1 MILAASFLDEL
12 RKVFQ
17 DRGFL
22 SYEGSANG
30 KLSKDALTFHEGIR
44 QILGLKTE
52 DSVYMY
58 WEWRQLK
65 SSFDAMW
72 TEFDRA
78 ASQIDGRTTSAIAV
92 CSRPDTSLA
101 NLLQL
106 LDLVDPANLS
116 TFPQA
121 VRRPTKSESQVRFV
135 GKRLGAILMT
145 LAIAADLTDSGYGDL
160 LSSMSEAGDDEIDLL
175 DFLDR
180 LIARERTDKASIKA
194 PTQIVISRALGR
206 AFEKTNIDRAKDEI
220 PELNFLEFLR
230 ETESTANWAGLSD
243 KDVLRRLLAISPEV
257 AATSQSAV
265 EKFLSD

>member
-1 MILAASFLDEL
+1 MISAGSFLDQL
-12 RKVFQ
+12 RKLFQ
-17 DRGFL
+17 ERGFL
-22 SYEGSANG
+22 PYENSA
-30 KLSKDALTFHEGIR
+30 KDKSSKDALTLHEGVR
-44 QILGLKTE
+44 QVLGLRTE

-72 TEFDRA
+72 TEFDKA
-78 ASQIDGRTTSAIAV
+78 ASKIDGRTTSVIAI
-92 CSRPDTSLA
+92 CSRPELSLA
-101 NLLQL
+101 DLLQV
-106 LDLVDPANLS
+106 LDLVDQGNLLV
-116 TFPQA
+116 FPQA

-160 LSSMSEAGDDEIDLL
+160 LSTMSEVGEDEIDAL

-180 LIARERTDKASIKA
+180 LIVREQLDKASIKA
-194 PTQIVISRALGR
+194 PNQIVIARALGR

-220 PELNFLEFLR
+220 TELNFLEFLR

-243 KDVLRRLLAISPEV
+243 KDVLRRLLIISPEV
-257 AATSQSAV
+257 ATTSQSAV